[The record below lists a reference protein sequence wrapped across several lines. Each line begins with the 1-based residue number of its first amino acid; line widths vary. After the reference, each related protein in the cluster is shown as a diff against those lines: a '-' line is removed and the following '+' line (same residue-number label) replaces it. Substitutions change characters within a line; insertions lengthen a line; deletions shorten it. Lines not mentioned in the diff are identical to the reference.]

1 MTLLRRRMLEDLRIR
16 NYAKGTQRLYI
27 WQVARFARYFRR
39 RPDLLGPEEI
49 RAYQLHLIDE
59 RGFAPATLRGV
70 VCALRFF
77 YCVTLG
83 RDWVI
88 RYLPHPKRERRL
100 PVVLARCEVERVL
113 AVAAGLFDRAV
124 LLTLYSTGM
133 RSFELRHLQVK
144 DIDGA
149 RKVIRIRQGKG
160 RKDRYL
166 PLFARLREELRE
178 YYRQIRP
185 RAWLFPGAS
194 PERPLSQDMLNRIC
208 HRTRR
213 AAGLEKPFTAHT
225 LRHTHATHLLEAGVD
240 LRTIQEQ
247 LGHARI
253 STTQLYMHVR
263 SRAEDTEGSGQDL
276 LHALDLSQF
285 AE

>member
-16 NYAKGTQRLYI
+16 NYASGTRRRYI
-27 WQVARFARYFRR
+27 WQVRRFAEFFGR

-59 RGFAPATLRGV
+59 RGLSPASLRGA

-100 PVVLARCEVERVL
+100 PVILSRSEVERVL
-113 AVAAGLFDRAV
+113 AVARVPVDRAV
-124 LLTLYSTGM
+124 LLTLYATGM
-133 RSFELRHLQVK
+133 RSFELRNLQVG

-160 RKDRYL
+160 RKDRYV
-166 PLFARLREELRE
+166 PLFPRLREELRS
-178 YYRQIRP
+178 YYRQVRP
-185 RAWLFPGAS
+185 QGWLFPGSS
-194 PERPLSQDMLNRIC
+194 PTKPLSQTMLNRIC
-208 HRTRR
+208 HCTRR
-213 AAGLEKPFTAHT
+213 AAGLRKPFTAHV
-225 LRHTHATHLLEAGVD
+225 LRHAHATHLLEAGVD
-240 LRTIQEQ
+240 LRTIQEK

-263 SRAEDTEGSGQDL
+263 SPTESAEGSGQDL
-276 LHALDLSQF
+276 LHALDLSQG